1 MKGLL
6 KSIFVVSVFLM
17 KIESLAL
24 SIALVLWLIGLF
36 GVTGN
41 DVLKVLFVFVGTFI
55 VSLASFVIADM
66 RKQGDL

>member
-1 MKGLL
+1 MKSLL
-6 KSIFVVSVFLM
+6 KSIFIVSIFII
-17 KIESLAL
+17 KIESIAL

-36 GVTGN
+36 GVTGS

-66 RKQGDL
+66 RK

>member
-1 MKGLL
+1 MKSLL
-6 KSIFVVSVFLM
+6 KTIFVVSVFLM
-17 KIESLAL
+17 KIESIAL

-41 DVLKVLFVFVGTFI
+41 DVLRVLFVFVGTFI

-66 RKQGDL
+66 RK

>member
-1 MKGLL
+1 MKSLL
-6 KSIFVVSVFLM
+6 KSIFIVSIFIM
-17 KIESLAL
+17 KIESIAL

-41 DVLKVLFVFVGTFI
+41 DVLRVLFVFVGTFI

-66 RKQGDL
+66 RK

>member
-41 DVLKVLFVFVGTFI
+41 DVLRVLFVFVGTFI

-66 RKQGDL
+66 RK